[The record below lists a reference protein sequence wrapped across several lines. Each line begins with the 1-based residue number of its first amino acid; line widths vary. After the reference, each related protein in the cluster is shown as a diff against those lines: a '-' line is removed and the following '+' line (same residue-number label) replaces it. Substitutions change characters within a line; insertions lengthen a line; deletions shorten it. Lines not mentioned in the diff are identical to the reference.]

1 MCVCVRVCVCVCV
14 CVCAQPPCSH
24 LLVEP
29 CMEYPP
35 LSWLGPVPPAAG
47 GERGVLIREDGLV
60 LSDDVKQVDT
70 TQFNHLHDVVVCWGG
85 EERRGE

>member
-1 MCVCVRVCVCVCV
+1 
-14 CVCAQPPCSH
+14 
-24 LLVEP
+24 
-29 CMEYPP
+29 MEYPP

-47 GERGVLIREDGLV
+47 GERGVLIGEDGLV

-85 EERRGE
+85 EERGGERGEGRGGGGERGRWGEK